1 MSEVKKEEQLDKIWA
16 PPVFPVTGRLPT
28 DSRDVSDNYDKQ
40 CSEENLYRQGRNAKG
55 QTRSM
60 DCCHSLH
67 ISLFFDGTNNND
79 KNDTKKDNPEKS
91 HPSNV
96 AKLFHA
102 TIQDDDAKPRGYYS
116 FYMPGV
122 GTAFPEIGEFDYSE
136 EGLKYALGGE
146 DRINWGLV
154 AVAEALHSAILSKTL
169 DQKQKKA
176 LVKSMGTPKGLS
188 FLGTAKRRAVMK
200 EALKEVPLKA
210 DKVQPRVLGV
220 KLFVYGFSRG
230 AAEARTF
237 VNWLSE
243 LLETPDGADPSRQY
257 LAGLPI
263 RVEFLG
269 LLDTVATVG
278 IAHAAPF
285 FAGHMDWAD
294 DTQLLPSAELNPGL
308 MGECR
313 HFVASYEQRSCFP
326 LDSIRDEE
334 GKYPARSYEVVYPGV
349 HSDVGGGYPKND
361 QGKARGGTDELISQ
375 VVLHDLYAEAFAA
388 GAPLQVPKAAMP
400 EFMLTQQPWRQMDLN
415 TQEEFDVS
423 PLVVERFNAW
433 RAITLP
439 GVSTAAP
446 EGLKPWEYKP
456 VEMKQPVEE
465 VLANQ
470 LTWITGWRIGRFAND
485 QMLDDD
491 SYKRQPFFTQ
501 AVDVTPHVESEERKA
516 YEREKKSAEGDR
528 IKHPESAVNRPGP
541 RIYEPTLDKTQMS
554 QAAAE
559 FKADYL
565 ERPREQ
571 TSWQGTLLD
580 VVLRDSAFLLN
591 EDDERKARETLKREG
606 LARSQQLFRD
616 TQGTPSSDPSMALL
630 VALFDD
636 QIHDSRAWFMHD
648 KLKTRELWGGYFFY
662 RMVYFGN
669 DNSAAMTPVMIAGR
683 ILGVVMIAGA
693 TVYGIRLMRGNALK
707 AAARGLVGLA
717 SGVLL
722 SGVAYQV
729 IDAATGV
736 VVPFVP
742 GAEDLLK
749 PTTHIGAVARAL
761 KDQIVQEEYL
771 SRLDRTTAM
780 LREAGNLFELDKG
793 TT

>member
-1 MSEVKKEEQLDKIWA
+1 MSEVKKENQLDKVWA
-16 PPVFPVTGRLPT
+16 PPVFPASGRLPT
-28 DSRDVSDNYDKQ
+28 DSRIVSDNYDKQ
-40 CSEENLYRQGRNAKG
+40 CYEESLYRRGRNAKG
-55 QTRSM
+55 QTQSL

-79 KNDTKKDNPEKS
+79 KSDTKKDNPEKS

-102 TIQDDDAKPRGYYS
+102 SIRHDDAEKRGYFS

-146 DRINWGLV
+146 DRINWGL
-154 AVAEALHSAILSKTL
+154 ASVAEALQLAVVKKRLT
-169 DQKQKKA
+169 QAEKKA

-200 EALKEVPLKA
+200 EVLKEVPLKA
-210 DKVQPRVLGV
+210 DTAQPRVLGV
-220 KLFVYGFSRG
+220 KLFAYGFSRG

-243 LLETPDGADPSRQY
+243 LLETPEGADPSRQY

-263 RVEFLG
+263 KVEFLG
-269 LLDTVATVG
+269 LMDTVATVG

-294 DTQLLPSAELNPGL
+294 NSQLLPSAELYPGL
-308 MGECR
+308 MGQCR

-334 GKYPARSYEVVYPGV
+334 GNYPARSYEVVYPGV
-349 HSDVGGGYPKND
+349 HSDVGGGYPQNE

-388 GAPLQVPKAAMP
+388 GAPFQVPPEAMP
-400 EFMLTQQPWRQMDLN
+400 EFMLAKQSWRKMDGRTLSEFVVHQQ
-415 TQEEFDVS
+415 VI
-423 PLVVERFNAW
+423 ERFNAW
-433 RAITLP
+433 RAITLS
-439 GVSTAAP
+439 GVSTIAP

-456 VEMKQPVEE
+456 VELNWTVEE
-465 VLANQ
+465 VLAEQ

-485 QMLDDD
+485 EMLDND
-491 SYKRQPFFTQ
+491 SYKRQPFFTS
-501 AVDVTPHVESEERKA
+501 AKDVTPYVESEERKA

-528 IKHPESAVNRPGP
+528 IRNPENAVNRPGP
-541 RIYEPTLDKTQMS
+541 RIYEPTRDQTQLS

-565 ERPREQ
+565 GRDREQ

-580 VVLRDSAFLLN
+580 VVLRDTAYLLN
-591 EDDERKARETLKREG
+591 EDDERLARDTLKREG
-606 LARSQQLFRD
+606 LARSQELFRD
-616 TQGTPSSDPSMALL
+616 TQGTPSSDPTMALL

-648 KLKTRELWGGYFFY
+648 ALKTRELWGGYFFY

-693 TVYGIRLMRGNALK
+693 TVYGIRLMRGNVLK
-707 AAARGLVGLA
+707 GAAGGLVGLA
-717 SGVLL
+717 GGVLL
-722 SGVAYQV
+722 AGVAYQV
-729 IDAATGV
+729 IDTATGAV
-736 VVPFVP
+736 LPFVP
-742 GAEDLLK
+742 GAADLLK
-749 PTTHIGAVARAL
+749 PTTHIGTVASAL
-761 KDQIVQEEYL
+761 KQQIEQEDYL

-780 LREAGNLFELDKG
+780 LRDAGNLFELDKG
-793 TT
+793 MV